1 MKINDCF
8 VQILNIR
15 KQSVKKWIFCYIVF
29 LMCLWRRTPPLPIFG
44 AKFQVPQMRHWC
56 THAIL
61 YDCFQNSKN
70 QENEKT
76 NENQN
81 MMVKTFETSPWDLG
95 LGPLL
100 LNIWRFLYISWYN
113 NSGVPCQ
120 MASQIACKLEWYL
133 KALGTWGGKNRYGR
147 DVAIPQKIKWFL
159 SNKTH

>member
-1 MKINDCF
+1 MDF
-8 VQILNIR
+8 LLH
-15 KQSVKKWIFCYIVF
+15 FF
-29 LMCLWRRTPPLPIFG
+29 LMCLWRRTPPPLPIFG
-44 AKFQVPQMRHWC
+44 AKFQMPQMRHWC

-95 LGPLL
+95 LGPIW
-100 LNIWRFLYISWYN
+100 LNICRFLYISWYN